1 MTTEEKDILKKD
13 FYKLLSNLIK
23 GLGYIQEHFNYYV
36 DTTNKPKILQFSETI
51 SNISDWLNNL
61 IDNTSATAPVEDF
74 RKLKVYLKIPI
85 TTEYSGDLQWFDES
99 KTHIVKGKEFCET
112 DKYGDKVCVWY
123 VSTTFDAVKQ
133 EDWQWLIEEIAECG
147 CKPTTEEF
155 CKKLFI

>member
-1 MTTEEKDILKKD
+1 MKTKEEI
-13 FYKLLSNLIK
+13 
-23 GLGYIQEHFNYYV
+23 
-36 DTTNKPKILQFSETI
+36 
-51 SNISDWLNNL
+51 
-61 IDNTSATAPVEDF
+61 NTMDLEEF
-74 RKLKVYLKIPI
+74 KKLKVYLKIPI

-99 KTHIVKGKEFCET
+99 KTYIVVGNEFCET

>member
-1 MTTEEKDILKKD
+1 MDTEQKEILKKD

-23 GLGYIQEHFNYYV
+23 AFGYIQEYFDYYV
-36 DTTNKPKILQFSETI
+36 DTANKSKILQFSENI
-51 SNISDWLNNL
+51 SNISDWLKNL
-61 IDNTSATAPVEDF
+61 IDGTSTITPVGDF

-99 KTHIVKGKEFCET
+99 KTHVVEGKEFCET

-123 VSTTFDAVKQ
+123 VSTTFDAVEL

>member
-1 MTTEEKDILKKD
+1 MATEEKELSKNH
-13 FYKLLSNLIK
+13 FYKLLCN
-23 GLGYIQEHFNYYV
+23 
-36 DTTNKPKILQFSETI
+36 
-51 SNISDWLNNL
+51 
-61 IDNTSATAPVEDF
+61 
-74 RKLKVYLKIPI
+74 LKVYLKIPI

-99 KTHIVKGKEFCET
+99 KTHIVEDKEFCET

-123 VSTTFDAVKQ
+123 VSTTFDAVKL